1 MQKKNLIFLLLF
13 LFILTIALVVTG
25 VFLNK
30 TENEKQNGLSNH
42 YDVSS
47 QSAIA
52 YIIYKEGKPQL
63 FLRNEGEPMDT
74 FVAEYD
80 EETMILD
87 PTFSHDGSILAYIT
101 TNKDKDTELISTVH
115 FYNMENREITD
126 LFTDPST
133 ITEIE
138 FKPDHPSLLYLRAG
152 TFENYSPITG
162 KRPHNFDVYEFNLN
176 QKSHEQKTN
185 LQQYSIYSLNVS
197 SSGDS
202 VYIGRDDDSDVK
214 TAEDSFQVKQR
225 VFEIP
230 LDHPEEMS
238 IISDSKRE
246 VSIFSFTI
254 TPDGKKLIFQSISN
268 PNDGG
273 TFEYELYK
281 YNLDTKEEKQLTYFG
296 DHVSDPVV
304 SSDGRIIYF
313 MLDRNFAKGDS
324 DYHLYKMNIDGE
336 QVEEIELT
344 FSNVE

>member
-1 MQKKNLIFLLLF
+1 MQPVSSFFYGFMPQYSFLDNANKEKKGLHNEEKESHFFITIFVYF
-13 LFILTIALVVTG
+13 NNSSCGYGF
-25 VFLNK
+25 FFNK
-30 TENEKQNGLSNH
+30 TENEKQNGLANH
-42 YDVSS
+42 YDVSF
-47 QSAIA
+47 QNAIA
-52 YIIYKEGKPQL
+52 YVTYKEGKPQL
-63 FLRNEGEPMDT
+63 FLHNEGESVDT
-74 FVAEYD
+74 VVAEYD
-80 EETMILD
+80 EETTILD

-115 FYNMENREITD
+115 FYNMENRAITD

-138 FKPDHPSLLYLRAG
+138 FKPDHSSLLYLRAG

-162 KRPHNFDVYEFNLN
+162 KDLIDFDVYEFNLN

-230 LDHPEEMS
+230 LDHPVEMP

-254 TPDGKKLIFQSISN
+254 TPDGKELIFQSISN

-281 YNLDTKEEKQLTYFG
+281 YN
-296 DHVSDPVV
+296 
-304 SSDGRIIYF
+304 
-313 MLDRNFAKGDS
+313 
-324 DYHLYKMNIDGE
+324 
-336 QVEEIELT
+336 
-344 FSNVE
+344 